1 MRGNNIL
8 FTMEKMERGGRVFE
22 DVCESRSLEVY
33 GAKLCRPSTDEKR
46 AKALED
52 ILRDLKKEV
61 SSHKKLEAAYYARH
75 EKGEFRRGEDEK
87 TNLDIKKK
95 QDQAWSRV
103 QKARERV
110 LNEVRDACESRG
122 LIAPEE
128 FAEFRYREIDSNR
141 PSQYNHPFEM
151 GYCSPP
157 TSERG
162 SEYPS
167 LDQIRAFVVHKKAFI
182 ESKANII
189 SAFGKLEK
197 KTDATKE
204 VEMVYINPPEDFF
217 LSTALVER
225 ADWRRAHDFTPPVL
239 MRSALYNTAIYG
251 DLCEGLLQAARYGVL
266 QEVLPGGMDMW
277 AQQER
282 FRSASYPTAG
292 YIDLMMAL
300 AHRYF
305 SHRNILLSPNALETY
320 FSRRSPHQPRGRDQ
334 AMNDLRIS
342 LGLEEGA
349 TLPINHSHQVTR
361 VAVIPSLNN
370 PFAKLV
376 QIWEA
381 GLAPV
386 SLYKGHMGIAYTPL
400 EHYPKPSDISE
411 DQVMVADAM
420 REVRAAVQGA
430 APAAQGRDASLE
442 QMIRRLTHVVDDAEE

>member
-1 MRGNNIL
+1 
-8 FTMEKMERGGRVFE
+8 MEREEQVFE
-22 DVCESRSLEVY
+22 GVCESRSLEVY
-33 GAKLCRPSTDEKR
+33 GAKLCRPSTDER
-46 AKALED
+46 RVKALED
-52 ILRDLKKEV
+52 ILRDLKKEI
-61 SSHKKLEAAYYARH
+61 SSRKKLEAAYYARH
-75 EKGEFRRGEDEK
+75 EIGEFRRGEDEK

-141 PSQYNHPFEM
+141 PSRYNHPFEM

-157 TSERG
+157 TGQSG

-182 ESKANII
+182 ESKANIV

-204 VEMVYINPPEDFF
+204 VEMVYINPPEEFF
-217 LSTALVER
+217 FSTALVER
-225 ADWRRAHDFTPPVL
+225 VNWRRAHDFTPPVL
-239 MRSALYNTAIYG
+239 MRSALYNTPIYR

-266 QEVLPGGMDMW
+266 KDVLPGGLDAW
-277 AQQER
+277 AQHEQ
-282 FRSASYPTAG
+282 FQKASYPTAG

-305 SHRNILLSPNALETY
+305 SHRNIVLSPNALETH
-320 FSRRSPHQPRGRDQ
+320 FSGRSPHHPIDRGQ

-342 LGLEEGA
+342 LGLEEGV
-349 TLPINHSHQVTR
+349 TIPINHPQQITQE
-361 VAVIPSLNN
+361 AVIPSLNN

-386 SLYKGHMGIAYTPL
+386 SLYKGHIGIAYTPL
-400 EHYPKPSDISE
+400 EHYLKPSDISE
-411 DQVMVADAM
+411 DQVMVAGAIG
-420 REVRAAVQGA
+420 EVRAAVLGA
-430 APAAQGRDASLE
+430 APAAQGRAASLE
-442 QMIRRLTHVVDDAEE
+442 EMIRRLTRVVDDTEE